1 MTNKELLLDALMKEY
16 SRALHL
22 SAELSDTDEDY
33 NYLDGVLDGR
43 MRSLRN
49 IMDLIRKMTF
59 EETPTKG
66 ITLAELYVLNNSWQY
81 STMFKIY
88 EEGKEVVRMEAS
100 NASMVYGDRVIKTFD
115 GNTIFV

>member
-1 MTNKELLLDALMKEY
+1 MTKEQIIKTIREEY
-16 SRALHL
+16 SRCLHL

-33 NYLDGVLDGR
+33 NYLDGVLDVR

-49 IMDLIRKMTF
+49 VIDLIRKMTV

-81 STMFKIY
+81 STMFTIY

>member
-49 IMDLIRKMTF
+49 IIDLIRKMTV

-66 ITLAELYVLNNSWQY
+66 LTLSPYTILALL
-81 STMFKIY
+81 
-88 EEGKEVVRMEAS
+88 AS
-100 NASMVYGDRVIKTFD
+100 IRTTSLPSS
-115 GNTIFV
+115 

>member
-33 NYLDGVLDGR
+33 NYLDGR
-43 MRSLRN
+43 MWSLRN
-49 IMDLIRKMTF
+49 IIDLIRKMTV

-81 STMFKIY
+81 STMFTIY